1 MKQRP
6 NSAHLKQTDRQAN
19 MLQQRAGRN
28 PFATGGSTKRLYEV
42 GRVGFN
48 TVVDQVLMKKHARMM
63 SSCDET
69 IDQKAIKRFKNACGD
84 TVPAE
89 VSGSVVPQEPLF
101 VCMGHNAGGAK
112 ASFDSTGRP
121 LSNCKSCLVSSS
133 LNHLQCSTKSRLEII
148 KTNYI
153 NEAFIQANNNSVA
166 AALIRAD
173 SMGPQPPGQGDN
185 PARGTPFMPRG
196 QNRPGMK
203 FMEDLAIY
211 RDLAPT
217 FVGFA
222 SGSYDAPPAME
233 LVKKP
238 PHLAGNCGGLM
249 TVQAAGFDHKRNDES
264 TRDAKRGIE
273 IGQRLC
279 VTYPRED
286 WANKQ
291 CGVPHN
297 KMTMVVCNADKAQAE
312 HRLNYD
318 MIRQDEMNS
327 LFNPISFIDHADQF
341 KDVNF
346 MFDSYMTRPLEIG
359 QCRSGCREE
368 GQMIDLKYDLAA
380 PNIQD
385 LIAFALGG
393 LA

>member
-1 MKQRP
+1 M
-6 NSAHLKQTDRQAN
+6 
-19 MLQQRAGRN
+19 
-28 PFATGGSTKRLYEV
+28 
-42 GRVGFN
+42 
-48 TVVDQVLMKKHARMM
+48 
-63 SSCDET
+63 
-69 IDQKAIKRFKNACGD
+69 
-84 TVPAE
+84 
-89 VSGSVVPQEPLF
+89 PQEPLF

-133 LNHLQCSTKSRLEII
+133 LNHLQCSTKSRLETLRKGYCREAVIQS
-148 KTNYI
+148 NDRLAAQLI
-153 NEAFIQANNNSVA
+153 NDM
-166 AALIRAD
+166 R
-173 SMGPQPPGQGDN
+173 PQPPGQGDD
-185 PARGTPFMPRG
+185 PAQETPFMSRG

-264 TRDAKRGIE
+264 TRDAKQGIE

-286 WANKQ
+286 WTNKQ

-318 MIRQDEMNS
+318 TINGNRNS
-327 LFNPISFIDHADQF
+327 SIVHHGNTVKH
-341 KDVNF
+341 VNF

-385 LIAFALGG
+385 LIAFAFGG